1 MFTFKKAFS
10 SCSVNDLPKARI
22 FYSEVLGVPVK
33 ETPEGLSIQISPDY
47 TIFLYPKPNHSPAS
61 YTMLNFQVDSVEE
74 TVDRLTAAGVVFL
87 QYEGELQTDKKG
99 IFRNPNSPVIA
110 WFTDPAGNIL
120 SVVEDR
126 YADGRTAP

>member
-10 SCSVNDLPKARI
+10 SCSVNELAKART
-22 FYSEVLGVPVK
+22 FYSEILGLPVA
-33 ETPEGLSIQISPDY
+33 ETPEGLSIQVSPDY
-47 TIFLYPKPNHSPAS
+47 TLFLYPKPNHSPAS

-87 QYEGELQTDKKG
+87 QYQGELQTDKKG
-99 IFRNPNSPVIA
+99 IARNSGGPVIA

-126 YADGRTAP
+126 YPDGRTAP